1 VDELGESFGGGSVE
15 DDVNVIVHEA
25 VVVDENAEQEFIG
38 EKQEIEHAL
47 DQGALEKK
55 VAVVAAS
62 GEVDGSGT
70 VTEDISASRASHEN
84 RPMQSPC
91 PNDRNL

>member
-1 VDELGESFGGGSVE
+1 MDELGESFGGGSVE

-25 VVVDENAEQEFIG
+25 VVVDENTEQEFIG

-62 GEVDGSGT
+62 SEVDGSGT
-70 VTEDISASRASHEN
+70 VTEDISASWASHEKQA
-84 RPMQSPC
+84 MQSPC
-91 PNDRNL
+91 PNDLNL